1 MSSTPDTLDVTP
13 EERAAIYFIPQQVG
27 GKVVSEEM
35 QVQLQAKGLVTAPLE
50 DGRRWITVLGDEVR
64 RGRR

>member
-1 MSSTPDTLDVTP
+1 MSSTPDTLTVTA

-35 QVQLQAKGLVTAPLE
+35 QQRLQEKGLVTAPLA
-50 DGRRWITVLGDEVR
+50 DGRRWITILGDEVR